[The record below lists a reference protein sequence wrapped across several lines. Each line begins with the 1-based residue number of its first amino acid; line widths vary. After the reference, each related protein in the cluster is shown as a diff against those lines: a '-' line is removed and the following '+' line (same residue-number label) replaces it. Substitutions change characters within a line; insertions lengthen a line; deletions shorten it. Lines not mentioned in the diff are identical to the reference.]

1 MQKQALRDK
10 LSEVIGAAGG
20 QAVVAMSAEAHDEY
34 ELIEALAAQVR
45 DRGREI
51 GLPYVAVSADI
62 GDPEPMRDRDGR
74 PFAETLFQW
83 LDPGLQ
89 YWKDRGFALRSAFV
103 FACRYTA
110 EPFYFQDGRFG
121 AWRPSRRLESIEVVQ
136 SADTIEIGTAIIAPA
151 HLPGGVIGAI
161 VWAAP
166 EVVDVRPVFEQRA
179 AELSI
184 LSLRFMAAY
193 NDRGLSPDGL
203 VHLTRR
209 EIQCLKW
216 AAKGKTDGEIA
227 EIVKISMPTVRF
239 HMRNAADKMGVAGR
253 PQAVHRASVL
263 GYVGERQ
270 RAARS

>member
-1 MQKQALRDK
+1 MTGEAREELEIIDR
-10 LSEVIGAAGG
+10 L
-20 QAVVAMSAEAHDEY
+20 AVE
-34 ELIEALAAQVR
+34 VR
-45 DRGREI
+45 DRGVEI
-51 GLPYVAVSADI
+51 HLPYIAVSADI
-62 GDPEPMRDRDGR
+62 GDPEPMRDGQGR
-74 PFAETLFQW
+74 PFAETLFRW

-121 AWRPSRRLESIEVVQ
+121 AWRRSPRLEGINVIQ
-136 SADTIEIGTAIIAPA
+136 SADTVEIGTAIVAPA

-161 VWAAP
+161 VWASP
-166 EVVDVRPVFEQRA
+166 EAFDVRPIFEQRA

-193 NDRGLSPDGL
+193 NDRGSSPDGL

-216 AAKGKTDGEIA
+216 AAKGKTDSEIA

-239 HMRNAADKMGVAGR
+239 HMRNAADKMGVVGR

-263 GYVGERQ
+263 GYVGERRVTG
-270 RAARS
+270 RA

>member
-1 MQKQALRDK
+1 MR
-10 LSEVIGAAGG
+10 EGAHG
-20 QAVVAMSAEAHDEY
+20 EFD
-34 ELIEALAAQVR
+34 LIEHLAAEVR
-45 DRGREI
+45 DRGVEI
-51 GLPYVAVSADI
+51 DLPYIAVSADI

-74 PFAETLFQW
+74 PFAETLFRW
-83 LDPGLQ
+83 LDPGLH

-121 AWRPSRRLESIEVVQ
+121 TWRRSPRLEAISVIQTAETIEV
-136 SADTIEIGTAIIAPA
+136 GTAIVAPA
-151 HLPGGVIGAI
+151 HQPGGVIGAV
-161 VWAAP
+161 VWASP
-166 EVVDVRPVFEQRA
+166 ETFDVRSIFERRA

-193 NDRGLSPDGL
+193 NDRGSSPDGL

-216 AAKGKTDGEIA
+216 AAKGKTDSEIA
-227 EIVKISMPTVRF
+227 EIVKIAMPTVRF

-253 PQAVHRASVL
+253 PQAVHRAAAL
-263 GYVGERQ
+263 GYIGERRMTG
-270 RAARS
+270 RA

>member
-1 MQKQALRDK
+1 MT
-10 LSEVIGAAGG
+10 V
-20 QAVVAMSAEAHDEY
+20 AVREELD
-34 ELIEALAAQVR
+34 LIERLALDVR
-45 DRGREI
+45 DRGLEI
-51 GLPYVAVSADI
+51 GLPYIAVSADI
-62 GDPEPMRDRDGR
+62 GDPEPMRDHQGR
-74 PFAETLFQW
+74 PFAETVFQW

-121 AWRPSRRLESIEVVQ
+121 SWRRSPRLEAIEVVQ
-136 SADTIEIGTAIIAPA
+136 SADTVEIGTAIVAPA

-161 VWAAP
+161 VWASP
-166 EVVDVRPVFEQRA
+166 QIFDVGPVFERRA
-179 AELSI
+179 AELST
-184 LSLRFMAAY
+184 LSLRLMAAY
-193 NDRGLSPDGL
+193 NDRGSSPDGL

-216 AAKGKTDGEIA
+216 AAKGKTDSEIA
-227 EIVKISMPTVRF
+227 EIVKIAMPTVRF

-263 GYVGERQ
+263 GYVGERRVTG
-270 RAARS
+270 RA